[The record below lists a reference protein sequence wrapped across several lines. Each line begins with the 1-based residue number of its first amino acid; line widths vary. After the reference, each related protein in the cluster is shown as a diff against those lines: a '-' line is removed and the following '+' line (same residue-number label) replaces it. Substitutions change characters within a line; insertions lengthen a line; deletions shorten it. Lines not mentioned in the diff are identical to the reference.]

1 VSSLLGT
8 IGARLGAVGGAA
20 VGFGVGHG
28 VSPAIRPVVQDLA
41 NEAWQAHT
49 VRPLDAGLAA
59 QLVAEG
65 FWTLEQGAGEASM
78 QGYNGERFSG
88 LVRDASRGPTIEQA
102 LEGARRGLLETGELT
117 SALEQAGVRPE
128 WRGFIRQLTA
138 RVLSAEQAATMVIRG
153 VLTDSEGAEIG
164 RRNGYD
170 ADTFA
175 ALVRVTGNPPGPMD
189 LLDLWNRGEIAEAD
203 VERGLRQSNLKPE
216 WFETFKALRYFIPSV
231 SDLVRFA
238 VREVFTPSIRSEY
251 GLDDDFPADFEREG
265 AKRGLSGVW
274 ARAYWA
280 AHWELPSIEQGYRM
294 LHRGEIT
301 EAQLDTLL
309 RTKDVMPY
317 WRERLK
323 AIAHLVPGRVDLRRM
338 FRAGTIDRSGV
349 LEGYKR
355 LGYTPEDAELLTTFA
370 EDEARDAATRGSLV
384 PAYRRRVVAAAAREY
399 VARQL
404 SEAEARSAMSAIGI
418 PARTQDQLVPLW
430 NLERDLLRRELTIPE
445 IVKAH
450 KNELLTE
457 PEALAELIERGL
469 SEGDAQTRLQ
479 SG

>member
-1 VSSLLGT
+1 VSSLLGSIT
-8 IGARLGAVGGAA
+8 SRLGAVGGAA

-28 VSPAIRPVVQDLA
+28 VSPAIRPVIQDLA
-41 NEAWQAHT
+41 NEAWQAHA

-65 FWTLEQGAGEASM
+65 FWTREQGAEEATM
-78 QGYNGERFSG
+78 QGYNAERFG
-88 LVRDASRGPTIEQA
+88 ALVFEAGRGPTLEQA
-102 LEGARRGLLETGELT
+102 LEGARRELLTTGELT
-117 SALEQAGVRPE
+117 EALEQAGVRPE
-128 WRGFIRQLTA
+128 WRAFVRQLAA
-138 RVLSAEQAATMVIRG
+138 RVISAEQAAVMVVRG
-153 VLTDSEGAEIG
+153 VLTPAEGAEIG

-170 ADTFA
+170 GLAFSQ
-175 ALVRVTGNPPGPMD
+175 LVAVTGNPPGPME
-189 LLDLWNRGEIAEAD
+189 LLDLWNRGEIGEDD
-203 VERGLRQSNLKPE
+203 VDRGLRQSNLKPE
-216 WFETFKALRYFIPSV
+216 WFETYKALRYFVPSV
-231 SDLVRFA
+231 ADLVRMA
-238 VREVFTPSIRSEY
+238 VREVFTPAIRSEY
-251 GLDDDFPADFEREG
+251 GLDDDFPEAFAAEG
-265 AKRGLSGVW
+265 AKRGLSPEW

-294 LHRGEIT
+294 LHRGEIDD
-301 EAQLDTLL
+301 ADLDTLL

-323 AIAHLVPGRVDLRRM
+323 SISHLVPGRVDLRRM
-338 FRAGTIDRSGV
+338 FRAGTIDRGGV

-355 LGYTPEDAELLTTFA
+355 LGYTAEDAELLTSFA

-404 SEAEARSAMSAIGI
+404 SESEARAAMTTIGI
-418 PARTQDQLVPLW
+418 PEATQDQLVPLW
-430 NLERDLLRRELTIPE
+430 TLERDLLRRELTVGE

-450 KNELLTE
+450 KEEQLTE
-457 PEALAELIERGL
+457 AEALAELIERGL
-469 SEGDAQTRLQ
+469 SEADAETRLQ